1 MPAVGSTS
9 PSWSNEDA
17 DDFWDDDLGALDDVQ
32 ASLAGPKNGELNGME
47 TSLIDGK
54 KDSNASNNGHVATK
68 SGEDT
73 NITKHQASNGLEKA
87 ELREITNALDL
98 IDTIL
103 AEDSEILQ
111 EPELDTELVQNETQ
125 DTSEKDVEDIQSSLK
140 LTTVAEDVLEP
151 AIEDLHLDGESVEN
165 LNGNSANLMKFTDE
179 AHHEPPEKAASTT
192 NDDSTSNN
200 GHINE
205 ESCPDN
211 GHSSELMKNDEN
223 GHESIGKDTKSA
235 DIAPSNNYKETEVD
249 DSPPEGAESISN
261 PEISGERDLHDQI
274 KALKK
279 ALAEKDAA
287 LQQHQAS
294 KEVSSGTESL
304 ARIQEL
310 EETLE
315 KTELERDHAQEQLE
329 GFLNKISSMKTVF
342 QNFKAT
348 QKELDEVKQEL
359 AEAKEERDKFGL
371 EKDQINAR
379 LKELDKEHEKFTQ
392 EKTTQDS
399 QNQKYLDVIESL
411 KTEALDLNRECDRLS
426 LLMGTMRREFLAKE
440 ESLQDEKYSLEHEVG
455 RLNKKISSQNSAYNE
470 LELEKEEATIEN
482 KNLTAA
488 LEEVRDRLDDRERAV
503 EKAEAAARDT
513 AHTLEARIAELET
526 LIKGKDDEIEKLQA
540 ENKSLD
546 SEVLH
551 TKEVLE
557 TRVREIEQLEKEKEK
572 IKLLEEDVH
581 SKQLIIGKLR
591 HEAIILNEHLTKS
604 LSMLKQKL
612 GDSDHTVD
620 RTLVS
625 NLILNF
631 LQIPRGD
638 TKKFEALALIAGLL
652 DWDDEKKIQAGL
664 MHSSGKHEEGKPQ
677 RLGLISLWTD
687 FLDKESSKK

>member
-32 ASLAGPKNGELNGME
+32 ASSAGPKNGELNGME

-54 KDSNASNNGHVATK
+54 KDPSASNNGHVDTT
-68 SGEDT
+68 SGEDS

-87 ELREITNALDL
+87 EVREITTAPDS

-111 EPELDTELVQNETQ
+111 EPELDTESVQNETQ
-125 DTSEKDVEDIQSSLK
+125 DTSEKDVEDTQSSSK
-140 LTTVAEDVLEP
+140 LTKAAGDVSEP
-151 AIEDLHLDGESVEN
+151 ATEDSLLDGESVEN
-165 LNGNSANLMKFTDE
+165 LNGNPANSTKATDE
-179 AHHEPPEKAASTT
+179 AHHEPLEKAASTT
-192 NDDSTSNN
+192 NDDITSNN
-200 GHINE
+200 VHINE

-211 GHSSELMKNDEN
+211 GHSSESMKIDEN
-223 GHESIGKDTKSA
+223 GHESIGNDTKSA
-235 DIAPSNNYKETEVD
+235 DIVPSNNSKETEVD
-249 DSPPEGAESISN
+249 DSPQENAESISN
-261 PEISGERDLHDQI
+261 PEIPGERDFQDQI

-294 KEVSSGTESL
+294 KEVSSDTESL
-304 ARIQEL
+304 ARIQKL

-315 KTELERDHAQEQLE
+315 KTESERDHAQEQLE
-329 GFLNKISSMKTVF
+329 GFLSKISSMKTVF

-379 LKELDKEHEKFTQ
+379 LKELEKEHEKFTQ

-426 LLMGTMRREFLAKE
+426 SLMGTMRREFSAKE

-503 EKAEAAARDT
+503 EKVEAAARDT
-513 AHTLEARIAELET
+513 AHTLEARIAELESS
-526 LIKGKDDEIEKLQA
+526 IKGKDDEIEKLQA
-540 ENKSLD
+540 KNKSLD
-546 SEVLH
+546 SEVSH

-604 LSMLKQKL
+604 LSMLKQKS

-677 RLGLISLWTD
+677 RSGLISLWTD